1 MKKRFVFLLFIT
13 LLCSVLNALDNQSD
27 SVKAYRNALIAYDNM
42 DYGKALKYSEDAIL
56 YRRQHI
62 EKQIEKLKTSLT
74 SKRVQSAGDSIDA
87 VVKVLETR
95 HENESLEIIDSFTKI
110 KGYDYF
116 NNSIQTLLKY
126 MNESMVY
133 PEAQK
138 LIADIYKLEGE
149 YEFAEEYYMLAL
161 KNSDVLDI
169 PAEKY
174 DILYTLAEISRL
186 QNNMD
191 KYEVRLLNILTE
203 DKCFM
208 DKALNSAMHNTV
220 TSNKKGSCEKYF
232 NLYRADSYL
241 CIDAYNQLGEYY
253 YSLGEKEKAL
263 KFAELST
270 ITTFS
275 KISEII
281 NSRNSEYE
289 YTNLSKFFQEA
300 SFYSDIVDWGN
311 DYNAWKSFNILAKYT
326 SEMGYKTFA
335 RELLMVLVQ
344 HTPTKYWQKDAVLL
358 LEVMD

>member
-1 MKKRFVFLLFIT
+1 MKKFISICCSLLFTI
-13 LLCSVLNALDNQSD
+13 SIFAQNNQSD
-27 SVKAYRNALIAYDNM
+27 SVKAYRNALIAYDEM
-42 DYGKALKYSEDAIL
+42 DYGTALKYSEDAIL
-56 YRRQHI
+56 YRRQQI

-74 SKRVQSAGDSIDA
+74 SKRVQAAGDSIEEI
-87 VVKVLETR
+87 VKVLESR

-116 NNSIQTLLKY
+116 NNSIQILLKY

-149 YEFAEEYYMLAL
+149 YGFAEDYYMLAL

-174 DILYTLAEISRL
+174 DILYTLADISRL
-186 QNNMD
+186 ENNMD

-203 DKCFM
+203 DKAYK
-208 DKALNSAMHNTV
+208 DNALRSAMHQTV
-220 TSNKKGSCEKYF
+220 ISNRKGVCEKYF

-241 CIDAYNQLGEYY
+241 CIDAYNQLAEYY
-253 YSLGEKEKAL
+253 YKAGEKEKAL
-263 KFAELST
+263 QFAELST

-281 NSRNSEYE
+281 SSRNSDYT

-300 SFYSDIVDWGN
+300 SFYNDIIEWGN
-311 DYNAWKSFNILAKYT
+311 EYNAWKSFNILAKY
-326 SEMGYKTFA
+326 SNDLGYKVFA
-335 RELLMVLVQ
+335 RELLVILVQ
-344 HTPTKYWQKDAVLL
+344 YTPTKYWQKDAVLQ
-358 LEVMD
+358 LEMLD